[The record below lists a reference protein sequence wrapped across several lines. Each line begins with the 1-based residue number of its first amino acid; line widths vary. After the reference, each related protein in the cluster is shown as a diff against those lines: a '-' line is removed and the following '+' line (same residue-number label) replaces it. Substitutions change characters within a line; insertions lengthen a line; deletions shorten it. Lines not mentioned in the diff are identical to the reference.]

1 MCSRNHCS
9 ELWQSLLAFYLFGYL
24 QQERGSLKGL
34 DHLHI
39 FSMLKQHLSSFK
51 KYVFL

>member
-1 MCSRNHCS
+1 MCSRNHYY

-24 QQERGSLKGL
+24 QERGSLKGL

-39 FSMLKQHLSSFK
+39 FPMFKQHLSSFK
-51 KYVFL
+51 KYLFL